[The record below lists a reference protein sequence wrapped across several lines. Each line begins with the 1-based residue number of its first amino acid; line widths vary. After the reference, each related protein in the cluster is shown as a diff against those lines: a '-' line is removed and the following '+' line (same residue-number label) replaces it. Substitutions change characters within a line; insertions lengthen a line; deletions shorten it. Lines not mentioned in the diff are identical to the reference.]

1 MTGRAPATESPE
13 QHAASS
19 PPTADTARVGDV
31 LRNVN
36 FSIYYVTAFISN
48 AGTFM
53 QGVGV
58 PFVMYELTESNTW
71 VGASVFAVMIP
82 SLLMG
87 PIVGPL
93 ADRRDRR
100 MILLGS
106 SIVQLIA
113 ATALWLLAINDAL
126 TPWRIVG
133 CLIVAG
139 FGAGFQN
146 ATAHALIPLL
156 VPPRQLMPAIR
167 LNGVNFNVAR
177 VIGPV
182 AGSLVL
188 TRWGY
193 RSTFALNALSF
204 VVVIVGLLVARPRRI
219 VYTTDH
225 EPWLRAFMTSIGY
238 VRTRQSMRQ
247 LMVFSFMLSVFG
259 ASVWQL
265 TAGLVAEDYQVSES
279 GIGFLIAS
287 FGAGASVCGMTLLV
301 RGENW
306 RRSRMTLT
314 GIAFYGLGA
323 IVAVATPYIGVGL
336 VGYALMGAAH
346 SVGGVAS
353 TSTLQTQVSEDFR
366 GRVLALFIMSSCVG
380 IPLGSIAGGR
390 LGDVFGLRPT
400 LGAYG
405 VALGLYVVY
414 AVVRLD
420 RLRIFDKG

>member
-1 MTGRAPATESPE
+1 VSTAVSEPAS
-13 QHAASS
+13 
-19 PPTADTARVGDV
+19 VGDV
-31 LRNVN
+31 LRNFN
-36 FSIYYVTAFISN
+36 FTVYYTTAFVSN

-58 PFVMYELTESNTW
+58 PFVMYELTKSNTW

-87 PIVGPL
+87 PIVGTL

-133 CLIVAG
+133 CLVVAG

-156 VPPRQLMPAIR
+156 VPHEQLMPAIR
-167 LNGVNFNVAR
+167 LNAVNFNVAR

-188 TRWGY
+188 THWGY
-193 RSTFALNALSF
+193 RSTFALNGLSF
-204 VVVIVGLLVARPRRI
+204 LVVIVGLLLARPRRI
-219 VYTTDH
+219 VYSDAH
-225 EPWLRAFMTSIGY
+225 EPWLRAFMTSVDY
-238 VRTRQSMRQ
+238 VRSRRSMRQ

-265 TAGLVAEDYQVSES
+265 TAGLVAEDYHAEES
-279 GIGFLIAS
+279 GIGYLIAS
-287 FGAGASVCGMTLLV
+287 FGIGASIAGLFLLA
-301 RGENW
+301 RGDRF
-306 RRSRMTLT
+306 RRSRLTLL
-314 GIAFYGLGA
+314 GISFYSLGA
-323 IVAVATPYIGVGL
+323 LVAVITPFIGVGL
-336 VGYALMGAAH
+336 IGFALMGSAH
-346 SVGGVAS
+346 SLGGVAS

-366 GRVLALFIMSSCVG
+366 GRVLALFIMSSFVG
-380 IPLGSIAGGR
+380 IPLGSVGGGR
-390 LGDVFGLRPT
+390 LGDLFGLRPT
-400 LGAYG
+400 LAAY
-405 VALGLYVVY
+405 ALALALYGTY
-414 AVVRLD
+414 AFVRLD
-420 RLRIFDKG
+420 RLHLFDKS

>member
-1 MTGRAPATESPE
+1 MSTGVTEPAS
-13 QHAASS
+13 
-19 PPTADTARVGDV
+19 VGDV
-31 LRNVN
+31 LRNFN
-36 FSIYYVTAFISN
+36 FSVYYTTAFVSN

-58 PFVMYELTESNTW
+58 PFVMYELTKSNTW

-87 PIVGPL
+87 PIVGTL

-133 CLIVAG
+133 CLVVAG

-156 VPPRQLMPAIR
+156 VPHEQLMPAIR
-167 LNGVNFNVAR
+167 LNAVNFNVAR

-188 TRWGY
+188 THWGY

-204 VVVIVGLLVARPRRI
+204 LVVIVGLLLARPRRI
-219 VYTTDH
+219 VYSSAH
-225 EPWLRAFMTSIGY
+225 EPWLRAFMTSVDY
-238 VRTRQSMRQ
+238 VRSRRSMRQ

-265 TAGLVAEDYQVSES
+265 TAGLVAEDYHAKES
-279 GIGFLIAS
+279 GIGYLIAS
-287 FGAGASVCGMTLLV
+287 FGVGASIAGLFLLA
-301 RGENW
+301 RGDRF
-306 RRSRMTLT
+306 RRSRLTLL
-314 GIAFYGLGA
+314 GISFYSLGA
-323 IVAVATPYIGVGL
+323 FVAVITPHIGVGL
-336 VGYALMGAAH
+336 IGFALMGSAH
-346 SVGGVAS
+346 SLGGVAS
-353 TSTLQTQVSEDFR
+353 TSTLQTQVSENFR
-366 GRVLALFIMSSCVG
+366 GRVLALFIMSSFVG
-380 IPLGSIAGGR
+380 IPLGSVGGGR
-390 LGDVFGLRPT
+390 LGDLFGLRPT
-400 LGAYG
+400 LAGYAIALALYG
-405 VALGLYVVY
+405 VY
-414 AVVRLD
+414 ATVRLD
-420 RLRIFDKG
+420 RLHLFDKS

>member
-1 MTGRAPATESPE
+1 MSTAAES
-13 QHAASS
+13 AS
-19 PPTADTARVGDV
+19 VGAV

-36 FSIYYVTAFISN
+36 FSVYYLTAFISN

-53 QGVGV
+53 QGIGV

-106 SIVQLIA
+106 SIVQLVA
-113 ATALWLLAINDAL
+113 ASALWLLAISDAL

-133 CLIVAG
+133 CLVVAG

-156 VPPRQLMPAIR
+156 VPSRQMMTAIR
-167 LNGVNFNVAR
+167 LNAVNFNVAR

-188 TRWGY
+188 THWGY
-193 RSTFALNALSF
+193 RSTFALNAASF
-204 VVVIVGLLVARPRRI
+204 VVVIAGLMVARPRRI
-219 VYTTDH
+219 VYSNEH
-225 EPWLRAFMTSIGY
+225 EPWIRAFRSSIDY
-238 VRTRQSMRQ
+238 VRSRQSMRQ

-265 TAGLVAEDYQVSES
+265 TAGLVAEDYHASES
-279 GIGFLIAS
+279 GIGYLIAS
-287 FGAGASVCGMTLLV
+287 FGVGASVCGLTLLA
-301 RGENW
+301 RGD
-306 RRSRMTLT
+306 RYLRSRMTLA
-314 GIAFYGLGA
+314 GISCYGLGA
-323 IVAVATPYIGVGL
+323 LLAVVTPHIEVGL
-336 VGYALMGAAH
+336 FGFALMGAAH
-346 SVGGVAS
+346 SLGGVAS

-366 GRVLALFIMSSCVG
+366 GRVLALFIMSSFVG
-380 IPLGSIAGGR
+380 IPLGSVAGGR
-390 LGDVFGLRPT
+390 LGDIFGLRPT
-400 LGAYG
+400 LAAYG
-405 VALGLYVVY
+405 LALGLYVVY
-414 AVVRLD
+414 AVARLD

>member
-1 MTGRAPATESPE
+1 MTSAPES
-13 QHAASS
+13 AS
-19 PPTADTARVGDV
+19 VGDV
-31 LRNVN
+31 LRNTN
-36 FSIYYVTAFISN
+36 FSVYFLTAFISN

-106 SIVQLIA
+106 SIVQLVA
-113 ATALWLLAINDAL
+113 AAALWLLAINDAL

-133 CLIVAG
+133 CLVVAG

-156 VPPRQLMPAIR
+156 VPSRQLMPAIR
-167 LNGVNFNVAR
+167 LNAVNFNVAR

-188 TRWGY
+188 THWGY
-193 RSTFALNALSF
+193 KSTFALNAASF
-204 VVVIVGLLVARPRRI
+204 VVVIVGLLTARPRRI
-219 VYTTDH
+219 DYPNEH
-225 EPWLRAFMTSIGY
+225 EPWVRAFVSSIDY
-238 VRTRQSMRQ
+238 VRSRQSMRQ

-265 TAGLVAEDYQVSES
+265 TAGLVAEDYHASES
-279 GIGFLIAS
+279 GIGYLIAS
-287 FGAGASVCGMTLLV
+287 FGIGASVCGMTLLV

-306 RRSRMTLT
+306 LRSRMTLT
-314 GIAFYGLGA
+314 GITLYGLGA
-323 IVAVATPYIGVGL
+323 ILAVATPHIEVGL
-336 VGYALMGAAH
+336 FGFALMGAAH
-346 SVGGVAS
+346 SLGGVAS
-353 TSTLQTQVSEDFR
+353 TSALQTQVSEAFR
-366 GRVLALFIMSSCVG
+366 GRVLALFIMSSFVG
-380 IPLGSIAGGR
+380 IPLGSVAGGR
-390 LGDVFGLRPT
+390 LGDLFGLRPT
-400 LGAYG
+400 LAAYG
-405 VALGLYVVY
+405 LALGLYVAY

-420 RLRIFDKG
+420 RLRLFDRS

>member
-1 MTGRAPATESPE
+1 MSTAVTEPAS
-13 QHAASS
+13 
-19 PPTADTARVGDV
+19 VGDV
-31 LRNVN
+31 LRNFN
-36 FSIYYVTAFISN
+36 FSVYYTAAFVSN

-58 PFVMYELTESNTW
+58 PFVMYELTKSNTW

-87 PIVGPL
+87 PIVGTL

-133 CLIVAG
+133 CLVVAG

-156 VPPRQLMPAIR
+156 VPHEQLMPAIR
-167 LNGVNFNVAR
+167 LNAVNFNVAR

-188 TRWGY
+188 AHWGY

-204 VVVIVGLLVARPRRI
+204 LVVIAGLLLARPRRI
-219 VYTTDH
+219 VYSGAH
-225 EPWLRAFMTSIGY
+225 EPWLRAFMTSVRY
-238 VRTRQSMRQ
+238 VRSRQSMRQ
-247 LMVFSFMLSVFG
+247 LMLFSFMLSVFG

-265 TAGLVAEDYQVSES
+265 TAGLVAEDYHAAES
-279 GIGFLIAS
+279 GIGYLIAS
-287 FGAGASVCGMTLLV
+287 FGVGASTAGLFLLA
-301 RGENW
+301 RGDRF
-306 RRSRMTLT
+306 RRSRLTLL
-314 GIAFYGLGA
+314 GISFYSLGA
-323 IVAVATPYIGVGL
+323 LVAVITPFIGIGL
-336 VGYALMGAAH
+336 IGFALMGAAH
-346 SVGGVAS
+346 SLGGVAS

-366 GRVLALFIMSSCVG
+366 GRVLALFIMSSFVG
-380 IPLGSIAGGR
+380 IPLGSVGGGR
-390 LGDVFGLRPT
+390 LGDIFGLRPT
-400 LGAYG
+400 LAGYAI
-405 VALGLYVVY
+405 ALGLYVVY

-420 RLRIFDKG
+420 RLRLFDNSYSVAGDLEGAGHAR

>member
-1 MTGRAPATESPE
+1 MTTAVAEPAS
-13 QHAASS
+13 
-19 PPTADTARVGDV
+19 VGDV
-31 LRNVN
+31 LRNFN
-36 FSIYYVTAFISN
+36 FSVYYTTAFVSN

-58 PFVMYELTESNTW
+58 PFVMYELTKSNTW

-133 CLIVAG
+133 CLVVAG

-156 VPPRQLMPAIR
+156 VPHHQLMPAIR
-167 LNGVNFNVAR
+167 LNAVNFNVAR

-188 TRWGY
+188 TNWGY

-204 VVVIVGLLVARPRRI
+204 LVVIVGLLLARPRSI
-219 VYTTDH
+219 VYAEEH
-225 EPWLRAFMTSIGY
+225 EPWLRAFMTSVDY
-238 VRTRQSMRQ
+238 VRSRQSMRQ

-265 TAGLVAEDYQVSES
+265 TAGLVAEDYQAAES
-279 GIGFLIAS
+279 GIGYLIAA
-287 FGAGASVCGMTLLV
+287 FGVGASTAGLFLLA
-301 RGENW
+301 RGDRF
-306 RRSRMTLT
+306 RRSRMTLL
-314 GIAFYGLGA
+314 GISFYSLGA
-323 IVAVATPYIGVGL
+323 LVAVITPFIGVGL
-336 VGYALMGAAH
+336 FGFALMGAAH
-346 SVGGVAS
+346 SLGGVAS

-366 GRVLALFIMSSCVG
+366 GRVLALFIMSSFVG
-380 IPLGSIAGGR
+380 IPLGSVGGGR
-390 LGDVFGLRPT
+390 LGDLFGLRPT
-400 LGAYG
+400 LAGYA

-420 RLRIFDKG
+420 RLQLFDRS

>member
-1 MTGRAPATESPE
+1 MSTGVTE
-13 QHAASS
+13 QAS
-19 PPTADTARVGDV
+19 VGDV
-31 LRNVN
+31 LRNFN
-36 FSIYYVTAFISN
+36 FSVYYTTAFVSN

-58 PFVMYELTESNTW
+58 PFVMYELTKSNTW

-106 SIVQLIA
+106 SIVQLVA

-133 CLIVAG
+133 CLVVAG

-156 VPPRQLMPAIR
+156 VPHEQLMPAIR
-167 LNGVNFNVAR
+167 LNAVNFNVAR

-182 AGSLVL
+182 AGSVVL
-188 TRWGY
+188 SQWGY
-193 RSTFALNALSF
+193 RSTFAVNALSF
-204 VVVIVGLLVARPRRI
+204 VVVITGLLLARPRRI
-219 VYTTDH
+219 VYAEAH
-225 EPWLRAFMTSIGY
+225 EPWLRAFMTSVAY
-238 VRTRQSMRQ
+238 VRSRQSMRQ

-265 TAGLVAEDYQVSES
+265 TAGLVAEDYHAAES
-279 GIGFLIAS
+279 GIGYLIAA
-287 FGAGASVCGMTLLV
+287 FGVGASTAGLFLLA
-301 RGENW
+301 RGDNF
-306 RRSRMTLT
+306 RRSRMTLL
-314 GIAFYGLGA
+314 GITFYSLGA
-323 IVAVATPYIGVGL
+323 LVAVITPFIGVGL
-336 VGYALMGAAH
+336 FGFALMGAAH
-346 SVGGVAS
+346 SLGGVAS

-366 GRVLALFIMSSCVG
+366 GRVLALFIMSSFVG
-380 IPLGSIAGGR
+380 IPLGSVGGGR
-390 LGDVFGLRPT
+390 LGDLFGLRPT
-400 LGAYG
+400 LAGYAI
-405 VALGLYVVY
+405 ALGLYVVY

-420 RLRIFDKG
+420 RLQLFDRS

>member
-1 MTGRAPATESPE
+1 MSTAVTEPAS
-13 QHAASS
+13 
-19 PPTADTARVGDV
+19 VGDV
-31 LRNVN
+31 LRNFN
-36 FSIYYVTAFISN
+36 FSVYYTTAFVSN

-58 PFVMYELTESNTW
+58 PFVMYELTKSNTW

-93 ADRRDRR
+93 ADRKDRR

-133 CLIVAG
+133 CLVVAG

-156 VPPRQLMPAIR
+156 VPHDQLMPAIR
-167 LNGVNFNVAR
+167 LNAVNFNVAR

-188 TRWGY
+188 SQWGY
-193 RSTFALNALSF
+193 RSTFALNAMSF
-204 VVVIVGLLVARPRRI
+204 VVVIAGLLLARPRRI
-219 VYTTDH
+219 VYAQAH
-225 EPWLRAFMTSIGY
+225 EPWLRAFMTSVDY
-238 VRTRQSMRQ
+238 VRSRQSMRQ

-265 TAGLVAEDYQVSES
+265 TAGLVAEDYHAAES
-279 GIGFLIAS
+279 GIGYLIAA
-287 FGAGASVCGMTLLV
+287 FGAGASTAGLFLLA
-301 RGENW
+301 RGDRF
-306 RRSRMTLT
+306 RRSRMTLL
-314 GIAFYGLGA
+314 GITFYSLGA
-323 IVAVATPYIGVGL
+323 LLAVITPFIGVGL
-336 VGYALMGAAH
+336 FGFALMGAAH
-346 SVGGVAS
+346 SLGGVAS

-366 GRVLALFIMSSCVG
+366 GRVLALFIMSSFIG
-380 IPLGSIAGGR
+380 IPLGSVGGGR
-390 LGDVFGLRPT
+390 LGDLFGLRPT
-400 LGAYG
+400 LAGYG
-405 VALGLYVVY
+405 IALGLYVVY

-420 RLRIFDKG
+420 RLQLFDRS

>member
-1 MTGRAPATESPE
+1 MSTAVTEPAS
-13 QHAASS
+13 
-19 PPTADTARVGDV
+19 VGDV
-31 LRNVN
+31 LRNFN
-36 FSIYYVTAFISN
+36 FSVYYTTAFVSN

-58 PFVMYELTESNTW
+58 PFVMYELTKSNTW

-87 PIVGPL
+87 PIVGTL

-133 CLIVAG
+133 CLVVAG

-156 VPPRQLMPAIR
+156 VPHEQLMPAIR
-167 LNGVNFNVAR
+167 LNAVNFNVAR

-188 TRWGY
+188 THWGY

-204 VVVIVGLLVARPRRI
+204 LVVIVGLLLARPRRI
-219 VYTTDH
+219 VYSGAH
-225 EPWLRAFMTSIGY
+225 EPWLRAFMTSVDY
-238 VRTRQSMRQ
+238 VRSRRSMRQ

-265 TAGLVAEDYQVSES
+265 TAGLVAEDYHAKES

-287 FGAGASVCGMTLLV
+287 FGVGASIAGLFLLA
-301 RGENW
+301 RGDRF
-306 RRSRMTLT
+306 RRSRLTLL
-314 GIAFYGLGA
+314 GIAFYSLGA
-323 IVAVATPYIGVGL
+323 LVAVITPFIGVGL
-336 VGYALMGAAH
+336 IGFALMGSAH
-346 SVGGVAS
+346 SLGGVAS

-366 GRVLALFIMSSCVG
+366 GRVLALFIMSSFVG
-380 IPLGSIAGGR
+380 IPLGSVGGGR
-390 LGDVFGLRPT
+390 LGDIFGLRPT
-400 LGAYG
+400 LAAYALALALYGAY
-405 VALGLYVVY
+405 AF
-414 AVVRLD
+414 VRLD
-420 RLRIFDKG
+420 RLHLFDKS

>member
-1 MTGRAPATESPE
+1 MSTAVTEPAS
-13 QHAASS
+13 
-19 PPTADTARVGDV
+19 VGDV
-31 LRNVN
+31 LRNFN
-36 FSIYYVTAFISN
+36 FSVYYTTAFVSN

-58 PFVMYELTESNTW
+58 PFVMYELTKSNTW

-87 PIVGPL
+87 PIVGTL

-100 MILLGS
+100 IILLGS

-133 CLIVAG
+133 CLVVAG

-156 VPPRQLMPAIR
+156 VPHDQLMPAIR
-167 LNGVNFNVAR
+167 LNAVNFNVAR

-188 TRWGY
+188 THWGY

-204 VVVIVGLLVARPRRI
+204 LVVIVGLLVARPRRI
-219 VYTTDH
+219 VYSGAH
-225 EPWLRAFMTSIGY
+225 EPWLRAFMTSVDY
-238 VRTRQSMRQ
+238 VRSRRSMRQ

-265 TAGLVAEDYQVSES
+265 TAGLVAEDYHAKES
-279 GIGFLIAS
+279 GIGYLIAA
-287 FGAGASVCGMTLLV
+287 FGVGASIAGLFLLA
-301 RGENW
+301 RGDRF
-306 RRSRMTLT
+306 RRSRLTLL
-314 GIAFYGLGA
+314 GISFYSLGA
-323 IVAVATPYIGVGL
+323 LVAVITPFIGVGL
-336 VGYALMGAAH
+336 IGFALMGSAH
-346 SVGGVAS
+346 SLGGVAS

-366 GRVLALFIMSSCVG
+366 GRVLALFIMSSFVG
-380 IPLGSIAGGR
+380 IPLGSVGGGR
-390 LGDVFGLRPT
+390 LGDIFGLRPT
-400 LGAYG
+400 LAAYALALALYGAY
-405 VALGLYVVY
+405 AF
-414 AVVRLD
+414 VRLD
-420 RLRIFDKG
+420 RLHLFDKS

>member
-1 MTGRAPATESPE
+1 MSAVATATSTAPES
-13 QHAASS
+13 AS
-19 PPTADTARVGDV
+19 VGEV
-31 LRNVN
+31 LRNTN
-36 FSIYYVTAFISN
+36 FSVYFLTAFISN

-100 MILLGS
+100 IILLGS
-106 SIVQLIA
+106 SIVQLVA
-113 ATALWLLAINDAL
+113 AVSLWLLAINDAL

-133 CLIVAG
+133 CLVVAG

-156 VPPRQLMPAIR
+156 VPRRQLMPAIR
-167 LNGVNFNVAR
+167 LNAVNFNVAR

-188 TRWGY
+188 THWGY
-193 RSTFALNALSF
+193 RSTFALNAVSF
-204 VVVIVGLLVARPRRI
+204 MVVIVGLLVARPRRI
-219 VYTTDH
+219 AYPNEH
-225 EPWLRAFMTSIGY
+225 ERWVRAFVTSIDY
-238 VRTRQSMRQ
+238 VRSRQSMRQ

-265 TAGLVAEDYQVSES
+265 TAGLVAEDYHASES
-279 GIGFLIAS
+279 GIGYLIAS
-287 FGAGASVCGMTLLV
+287 FGAGASVCGLTMLV
-301 RGENW
+301 RGDQW

-314 GIAFYGLGA
+314 GISFYGLGA
-323 IVAVATPYIGVGL
+323 IVAVATPHIAVGL
-336 VGYALMGAAH
+336 MGYALMGAAH
-346 SVGGVAS
+346 SLGGVAS

-366 GRVLALFIMSSCVG
+366 GRVLALFIMSSFVG
-380 IPLGSIAGGR
+380 IPLGSVAGGR
-390 LGDVFGLRPT
+390 LGDLFGLRPT
-400 LGAYG
+400 LAAYG
-405 VALGLYVVY
+405 VALGLYLLY

-420 RLRIFDKG
+420 RLHIFDKS

>member
-1 MTGRAPATESPE
+1 MSTAVTEPAS
-13 QHAASS
+13 
-19 PPTADTARVGDV
+19 VGDV
-31 LRNVN
+31 LRNFN
-36 FSIYYVTAFISN
+36 FSIYYTTAFVSN

-58 PFVMYELTESNTW
+58 PFVMYELTKSNTW

-87 PIVGPL
+87 PIVGTL

-133 CLIVAG
+133 CLVVAG

-156 VPPRQLMPAIR
+156 VPHEQLMPAIR
-167 LNGVNFNVAR
+167 LNAVNFNVAR

-188 TRWGY
+188 THWGY

-204 VVVIVGLLVARPRRI
+204 LVVIVGLLLARPRRI
-219 VYTTDH
+219 VYSGAH
-225 EPWLRAFMTSIGY
+225 EPWLRAFMTSIDY
-238 VRTRQSMRQ
+238 VRSRRSMRQ

-265 TAGLVAEDYQVSES
+265 TAGLVAEDYHAEES
-279 GIGFLIAS
+279 GIGYLIAS
-287 FGAGASVCGMTLLV
+287 FGIGASIAGLFLLA
-301 RGENW
+301 RGDRF
-306 RRSRMTLT
+306 RRSRLTLL
-314 GIAFYGLGA
+314 GISFYSLGA
-323 IVAVATPYIGVGL
+323 LVAVITPFIGVGL
-336 VGYALMGAAH
+336 IGFALMGSAH
-346 SVGGVAS
+346 SLGGVAS

-366 GRVLALFIMSSCVG
+366 GRVLALFIMSSFVG
-380 IPLGSIAGGR
+380 IPLGSVGGGR
-390 LGDVFGLRPT
+390 LGDIFGLRPT
-400 LGAYG
+400 LAAYALALALYGAYAF
-405 VALGLYVVY
+405 VH
-414 AVVRLD
+414 LD
-420 RLRIFDKG
+420 RLHLFDKS

>member
-1 MTGRAPATESPE
+1 MSTAVPE
-13 QHAASS
+13 QASI
-19 PPTADTARVGDV
+19 GDV
-31 LRNVN
+31 LRNFN
-36 FSIYYVTAFISN
+36 FSVYYTTAFVSN

-58 PFVMYELTESNTW
+58 PFVMYELTKSNTW

-87 PIVGPL
+87 PIVGTL

-133 CLIVAG
+133 CLVVAG

-156 VPPRQLMPAIR
+156 VPHDQLMPAIR
-167 LNGVNFNVAR
+167 LNAVNFNVAR

-188 TRWGY
+188 SQWGY

-204 VVVIVGLLVARPRRI
+204 VVVIAGLLLARPRRI
-219 VYTTDH
+219 VYAEGH
-225 EPWLRAFMTSIGY
+225 EPWLRAFMTSVDY
-238 VRTRQSMRQ
+238 VRSRQSMRQ

-279 GIGFLIAS
+279 GIGYLIAA
-287 FGAGASVCGMTLLV
+287 FGVGASIAGLFLFA
-301 RGENW
+301 RGDRF
-306 RRSRMTLT
+306 RRSRMTLL
-314 GIAFYGLGA
+314 GISFYSLGA
-323 IVAVATPYIGVGL
+323 FVAVITPFIGVGL
-336 VGYALMGAAH
+336 FGFALMGAAH
-346 SVGGVAS
+346 SLGGVAS

-366 GRVLALFIMSSCVG
+366 GRVLALFIMSSFVG
-380 IPLGSIAGGR
+380 IPLGSVGGGR
-390 LGDVFGLRPT
+390 LGDLFGLRPT
-400 LGAYG
+400 LAGYAI
-405 VALGLYVVY
+405 ALGLYVVY

-420 RLRIFDKG
+420 RLQLFDRS